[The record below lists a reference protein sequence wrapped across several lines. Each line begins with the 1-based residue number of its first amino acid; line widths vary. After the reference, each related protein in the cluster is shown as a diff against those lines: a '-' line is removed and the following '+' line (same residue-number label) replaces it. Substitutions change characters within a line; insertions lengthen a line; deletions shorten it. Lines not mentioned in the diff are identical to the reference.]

1 MKFSLAA
8 LACLAAPAAS
18 EIYFKEQFNDADWE
32 KRWTPSTTW
41 KSKSDMGE
49 WNTVQGKWNGGEE
62 SDLGLQTSP
71 DAKFFGISAAM
82 SKPYSSKDKKDLIIQ
97 YTVKHEQKIDCGGA
111 YIKLL
116 PGGNK
121 FDSAK
126 FGGDT
131 PYKIMFGPDICG
143 QSKRTH
149 TILNYPPKKDNVM
162 ITKDIS
168 CESDELSHLYT
179 LTIKPDNTFEVKVD
193 NKVVREGKLEDEF
206 EMLEPKTIKDPDQSK
221 PEDWVDEKMI
231 ADPESIKPEGY
242 DDIPSELPDPDAKKP
257 DDWDDEDD
265 GEWEPPMIDNP
276 EFKGPWEPEMM
287 KNPDYKG
294 PWVHPMIDN
303 PEYKPDDNLYAVCD
317 EECTHV
323 GFELWQVKAGTIF
336 DDIIVT
342 DSAEEAQ
349 QFAEETFHK
358 KREGEKTKFDAIKE
372 EEAKAQEQ
380 QDTEGLDDFDDEDMD
395 MDDHDE
401 F

>member
-1 MKFSLAA
+1 MKISLAA
-8 LACLAAPAAS
+8 LACLSVPAAS
-18 EIYFKEQFNDADWE
+18 EIYLKEQFNDADWST
-32 KRWTPSTTW
+32 RWTPSTKW

-49 WNTVQGKWNGGEE
+49 WNTVSGKWNGGE
-62 SDLGLQTSP
+62 DTDKGLQTSP
-71 DAKFFGISAAM
+71 DAKFFGISAALT
-82 SKPYSSKDKKDLIIQ
+82 KPFSSKDKKDLIIQ

-116 PGGNK
+116 SGGDK
-121 FDSAK
+121 FDTAK

-131 PYKIMFGPDICG
+131 PYKVMFGPDICG
-143 QSKRTH
+143 HTKRTH
-149 TILNYPPKKDNVM
+149 VILNYPPKKDNVM
-162 ITKDIS
+162 IKKDIM

-206 EMLEPKTIKDPDQSK
+206 EMLEPKQIKDPAESK

-231 ADPESIKPEGY
+231 PDPKSVKPEGY
-242 DDIPSELPDPDAKKP
+242 DDIPSEIPDPDAKKP

-265 GEWEPPMIDNP
+265 GEWEAPMIDNP
-276 EFKGPWEPEMM
+276 EYKGEWEPEMIT
-287 KNPDYKG
+287 NPEYKG

-303 PEYKPDDNLYAVCD
+303 PDYKPDDKLYAVCD

-323 GFELWQVKAGTIF
+323 GFELWQVKSGTIF
-336 DDIIVT
+336 DDIFIT

-349 QFAEETFHK
+349 KFAEETFHA
-358 KREGEKTKFDAIKE
+358 KREAEKTKFDKIKE
-372 EEAKAQEQ
+372 EESAKDQAM
-380 QDTEGLDDFDDEDMD
+380 DDEDGDLDDMDEDDMD
-395 MDDHDE
+395 MHDE